1 MPGRTSTQGTS
12 YLGGVT
18 AVAKVNQGE
27 GQAEPASKLHGPQ
40 PTPAHKK
47 KLVLFRRIEQI

>member
-1 MPGRTSTQGTS
+1 MFWGKPN
-12 YLGGVT
+12 T

-27 GQAEPASKLHGPQ
+27 GQAKPASKLHGPQ
-40 PTPAHKK
+40 PTPAPQK

>member
-40 PTPAHKK
+40 PTPQK